1 MRRFNT
7 KNKTE
12 KEWAWEMLDKTKSSN
27 INPNL
32 KHKLKLAARAESLE
46 VERIRGKRRQ
56 LENEQRIEQNKI
68 FAKLIDPELEQYL
81 REM

>member
-12 KEWAWEMLDKTKSSN
+12 KEWAWEMLDTTKSSN

-46 VERIRGKRRQ
+46 VERIRGKRRS
-56 LENEQRIEQNKI
+56 L
-68 FAKLIDPELEQYL
+68 
-81 REM
+81 